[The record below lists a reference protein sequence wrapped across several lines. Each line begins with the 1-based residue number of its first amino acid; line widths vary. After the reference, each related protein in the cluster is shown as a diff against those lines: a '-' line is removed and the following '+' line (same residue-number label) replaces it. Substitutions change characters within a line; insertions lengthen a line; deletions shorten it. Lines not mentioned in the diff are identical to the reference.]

1 MRSSCESD
9 GGGAGEVSR
18 DFRDAQTSAKG
29 ADLKPVAEFTAE
41 LDEIVTAYQGVENLV
56 YRAIGEGHLSLDYVK
71 RLCKEFYYLGVWY
84 TTEFATLIA
93 NAPDSDALWLE
104 SSEHYFHWA
113 QNFAD
118 EVGWLG
124 DPSHVGMKLE
134 WARQLGIG
142 DEELTSYI
150 PMPET
155 IASVLATLYYIRRS
169 YEEGLAAF
177 GFAGERAASKTE
189 YAKIL
194 YEGLR
199 DHYGLEVE
207 NFAVHAY
214 AEEEHGAKADE
225 LIRQVAITPPAQRRM
240 RRAVLNVSILRG
252 ARIRAMNGWLDAPG
266 ALRD

>member
-1 MRSSCESD
+1 MNRDFKDVRSSP
-9 GGGAGEVSR
+9 
-18 DFRDAQTSAKG
+18 KG
-29 ADLKPVAEFTAE
+29 AALTVDDFMAE
-41 LDEIVTAYQGVENLV
+41 LDEIVARHQGIDNLV
-56 YRAIGEGHLSLDYVK
+56 YRAIGEGRLSRDHLK

-84 TTEFATLIA
+84 TTEFPTLISS
-93 NAPDSDALWLE
+93 APDTDALWLE

-134 WARQLGIG
+134 WARQLGITDG
-142 DEELTSYI
+142 ELEAYV

-155 IASVLATLYYIRRS
+155 IASVFTTLYYIRRS

-177 GFAGERAASKTE
+177 GFAGERAAAKTE

-199 DHYGLEVE
+199 EHYGLEVK

-225 LIRQVAITPPAQRRM
+225 LIREVAGTASAQRRM

-252 ARIRAMNGWLDAPG
+252 ARIQAMNRWLDEPRATTG
-266 ALRD
+266 